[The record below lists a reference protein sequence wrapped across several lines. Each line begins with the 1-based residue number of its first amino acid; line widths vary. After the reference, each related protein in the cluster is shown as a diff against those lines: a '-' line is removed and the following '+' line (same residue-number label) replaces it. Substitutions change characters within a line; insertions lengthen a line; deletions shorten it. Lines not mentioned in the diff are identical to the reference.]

1 LREKDK
7 TPVLLDFGAA
17 RYAIGNLSRSIT
29 ALVTPGYTP
38 FEQYQTKGPSGPW
51 TDIYA
56 VGAVLYRAI
65 SGEKPVEAPAR
76 INVVKLNNETD
87 PLQPIIQ
94 VARRKKYSK
103 RLLQGIDWALQL
115 SEKERPQNVKEWAE
129 FMLPKSYHSLG
140 SLQNL
145 HEPLKR
151 RVNGWWILFA
161 IMITLFNIGYFFYG
175 HTELRRQQLIEIQLL
190 EKQAESKMADLA
202 RLKSEETAL
211 QKTIKEAKKQFQ
223 KSLNAKKVEQHR
235 INELKQQ
242 RNAEEVYLAQ
252 VKKTLKEARSNIPGN
267 IFRDQLQDGSF
278 GPEMVV
284 IPAGQ
289 FRMGDV
295 QEGGYKDEQP
305 VHWTSVNHF
314 AMGRYEVTFEEY
326 DHFAEATGR
335 EKPDDQDCG
344 RGKCP
349 VMNVSWYDA
358 NAYAA
363 WLSEQTGKQYRLPT
377 ETEWEYAA
385 RANTESQYWWDNE
398 IGIKRANCDGCQ
410 SQWDN
415 KKTAPVGS
423 FSANAFGL
431 YDTVGNLWEW
441 TCSKY
446 ESQYTGKEEE
456 CINDDNNQSDRVIRG
471 GSLFNKPRDVRTA
484 NRNWIRPSVRYYGY
498 GFRLVLVFQKKS
510 SVPLKNDIK

>member
-1 LREKDK
+1 
-7 TPVLLDFGAA
+7 
-17 RYAIGNLSRSIT
+17 
-29 ALVTPGYTP
+29 
-38 FEQYQTKGPSGPW
+38 
-51 TDIYA
+51 
-56 VGAVLYRAI
+56 
-65 SGEKPVEAPAR
+65 
-76 INVVKLNNETD
+76 
-87 PLQPIIQ
+87 
-94 VARRKKYSK
+94 
-103 RLLQGIDWALQL
+103 
-115 SEKERPQNVKEWAE
+115 
-129 FMLPKSYHSLG
+129 
-140 SLQNL
+140 
-145 HEPLKR
+145 
-151 RVNGWWILFA
+151 
-161 IMITLFNIGYFFYG
+161 
-175 HTELRRQQLIEIQLL
+175 
-190 EKQAESKMADLA
+190 
-202 RLKSEETAL
+202 
-211 QKTIKEAKKQFQ
+211 
-223 KSLNAKKVEQHR
+223 
-235 INELKQQ
+235 
-242 RNAEEVYLAQ
+242 
-252 VKKTLKEARSNIPGN
+252 
-267 IFRDQLQDGSF
+267 RDQLQDGSF

-344 RGKCP
+344 RGKRP

-398 IGIKRANCDGCQ
+398 IGIKRANCDGWQ